1 MRWPVMMARSDL
13 VKRMEKG
20 LDICSIREIDRR
32 RNHVL
37 RYILMHSKHEPSSLG
52 FRMKLQKTLTF
63 QLYFYLI
70 NVIIGNIWSYVGQF
84 YPGLQQCKGKGPA
97 QYLVWGD
104 MNIRGRPANERAK
117 LPSEER
123 CNMLTGSGTASE
135 DYGHLGTLVRG
146 AWLACWSLGTVP
158 RTIIQ
163 RHKGENI
170 QQKVVVYNSKYLVML
185 SPPH

>member
-1 MRWPVMMARSDL
+1 MFKDSRKWALNTKLTNYSYYKKKVR
-13 VKRMEKG
+13 KRKKK
-20 LDICSIREIDRR
+20 
-32 RNHVL
+32 VL
-37 RYILMHSKHEPSSLG
+37 K
-52 FRMKLQKTLTF
+52 KKKATTLTF
-63 QLYFYLI
+63 
-70 NVIIGNIWSYVGQF
+70 IILGKHIFLRKDIYICVGQF

-97 QYLVWGD
+97 QYPVWGD

-123 CNMLTGSGTASE
+123 CSMLTGSGSASE
-135 DYGHLGTLVRG
+135 DYGHLGTFVRG

-170 QQKVVVYNSKYLVML
+170 QQKVVVDNSKYLVML